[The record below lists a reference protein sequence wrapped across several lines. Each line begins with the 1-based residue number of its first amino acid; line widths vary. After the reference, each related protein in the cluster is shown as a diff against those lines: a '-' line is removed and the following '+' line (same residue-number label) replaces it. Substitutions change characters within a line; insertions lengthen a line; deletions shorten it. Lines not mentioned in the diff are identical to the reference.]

1 MKLALHRSITF
12 WSGILVTGFIC
23 WAWWDSDRYFNMMS
37 WKRMIVGSAANGCF
51 VIVDPVGRGSI
62 ETMRIDIS
70 SVPLWY
76 PTTPNG
82 PIVLR
87 SNGGTSRKIASDS
100 FEDKMQAHLDSVGP
114 GHWFGFSPYWL
125 LLLAVALPWSAPLLW
140 RARRRKRAAPTTA

>member
-114 GHWFGFSPYWL
+114 GHWFGFSLYWL